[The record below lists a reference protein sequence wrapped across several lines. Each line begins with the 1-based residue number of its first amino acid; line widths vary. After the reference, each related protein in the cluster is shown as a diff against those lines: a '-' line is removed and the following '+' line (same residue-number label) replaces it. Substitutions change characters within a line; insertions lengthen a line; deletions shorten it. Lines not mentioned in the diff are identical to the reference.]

1 MTVALTIISGCTQS
15 SIRWKLNL
23 IVMFELSLETMI
35 GERRFTK
42 GICRL
47 TRDHT
52 TRVACGLATTTF
64 IFWIQ
69 RLAVMRQA
77 GWHHNS
83 YNGWENIYDRHR
95 QSGLFY
101 FCITPRWAD
110 DDKYALCDFTKYAG
124 AVIGASGT

>member
-1 MTVALTIISGCTQS
+1 MPD
-15 SIRWKLNL
+15 L
-23 IVMFELSLETMI
+23 IVFTGDLIHDGSADDYQRLHAIIHTMEAEFDCHVRVI
-35 GERRFTK
+35 LGNHDRRAAFYE
-42 GICRL
+42 GYL
-47 TRDHT
+47 PADPDHT

-101 FCITPRWAD
+101 FCITP
-110 DDKYALCDFTKYAG
+110 
-124 AVIGASGT
+124 